1 MKSVASKSPRVVSE
15 VLDIV
20 VEPVKALETPAD
32 DRRWLRFF
40 LATALLVAAGAGL
53 IVPVRMH
60 LINASMSPLV
70 TIVYAIAAPIS
81 MIALMIGGLLLSF
94 ILVSLLRGK
103 AASAWRE
110 SWLVVNEIA
119 FVKLGLSTLCL
130 GIIVELRGA
139 QSFVSSADVPRAMPS
154 VAMLVPHLSAKMESV
169 LGVIDPF
176 NIWVRCLYYVAFR
189 RVFGR
194 GRLLA
199 TFAGFG
205 IGLLPQ
211 LVLRA
216 LHAG

>member
-1 MKSVASKSPRVVSE
+1 
-15 VLDIV
+15 
-20 VEPVKALETPAD
+20 
-32 DRRWLRFF
+32 LRFF

-176 NIWVRCLYYVAFR
+176 NIWVCCLYYVAFR

-194 GRLLA
+194 GPLLA
-199 TFAGFG
+199 TVAGFG
-205 IGLLPQ
+205 VGLLPQ